1 MSGKVRAI
9 LLALPVV
16 VLAGAIYVPM
26 QARQWARATDAATV
40 ALTAAVPP
48 SLPAVSFDGVDALPP
63 PVRRYLRLALQEGRP
78 RFASVRLEQSGR
90 LRTGVE
96 SEQWLDFTAAET
108 IAPEVRGFVWD
119 ARMRLAPLVHASI
132 RDAYV
137 GGVADARVALQ
148 SAVTMAEDHGSHDLN
163 SGDLYRLLAE
173 APWSPTLLLPGHD
186 LIWKPIDDHRAAAT
200 LTHGGETVTIE
211 FRFNEA
217 GEVASVFAAE
227 RPRSYGTTY
236 VATPWE
242 GRFSSYT
249 TIDGVRVPSKGEV
262 GWWVEGR
269 WLPVWQGTVQRA
281 VFTPGRL

>member
-26 QARQWARATDAATV
+26 QARQWARETDAATV
-40 ALTAAVPP
+40 AMTAAVPL
-48 SLPAVSFDGVDALPP
+48 SLPAVSFDGLDALPA
-63 PVRRYLRLALQEGRP
+63 PVRRYLRLALQDGQP

-96 SEQWLDFTAAET
+96 SQQWLDFTATET

-137 GGVADARVALQ
+137 GGVADARAALQ
-148 SAVTMAEDHGSHDLN
+148 SAVTMAADHGGHDLN
-163 SGDLYRLLAE
+163 SGELYRLLAE
-173 APWSPTLLLPGHD
+173 APWSPTLLLPRHD
-186 LIWKPIDDHRAAAT
+186 LTWTPIDDHRAAAT
-200 LTHGGETVTIE
+200 LTHGGEIVTIE
-211 FRFNEA
+211 FRFNAA
-217 GEVASVFAAE
+217 GEVESVYAAD

-242 GRFSSYT
+242 GRFSRYV
-249 TIDGVRVPSKGEV
+249 TIDGVRVPSRGEV

-269 WLPVWQGTVQRA
+269 WHPVWQGTVDRA
-281 VFTPGRL
+281 VFTPGRQ

>member
-1 MSGKVRAI
+1 MSGRVRAI
-9 LLALPVV
+9 LLALPVAA
-16 VLAGAIYVPM
+16 LAAAVYLPM
-26 QARQWARATDAATV
+26 QARQWARETDAATV
-40 ALTAAVPP
+40 ALTAAVPS
-48 SLPAVSFDGVDALPP
+48 SLPVVSFDGLDALPA
-63 PVRRYLRLALQEGRP
+63 PVRRYLRLALQEGQP

-96 SEQWLDFTAAET
+96 SEQWLDFTATET

-119 ARMRLAPLVHASI
+119 GRMRLAPLVHASI

-148 SAVTMAEDHGSHDLN
+148 SAVTMAADRGSHDLN
-163 SGDLYRLLAE
+163 SGELYRLLAE
-173 APWSPTLLLPGHD
+173 APWSPTLLLPRHD
-186 LIWKPIDDHRAAAT
+186 LTWTPIDDHRAAAT

-217 GEVASVFAAE
+217 GEVASVYAAE

-242 GRFSSYT
+242 GRFDRYVA
-249 TIDGVRVPSKGEV
+249 IDGVRVPSWGEV

-281 VFTPGRL
+281 IFTPGRG